1 MTISPPGCSV
11 NGNKRWGQAIK
22 PLFRQGP
29 SLTARVILLA
39 LLSIVLM
46 SLGGHR
52 QGTLES
58 VRYTLSA
65 VVYPIR
71 VVAELPFELGD
82 LISRRLSGR
91 QQLLAKNERLRAQRL
106 LNEARLQKL
115 DALEQEN
122 IRLREL
128 LGSSQEVDEPVLIAE
143 LMRVDL
149 DPYSH
154 LVQIS
159 KGARDGVFRG
169 QPVLDANGVIG
180 QVDKVGPFS
189 AVVRL
194 ITDPSHAIPVR
205 VNRNGVRAVAVGTG
219 HLHELKLINL
229 PNNTDIRPGDLLIT
243 SGLGGRFP
251 PGYPVARVASVTT
264 DPGPAFARVEAR
276 PTAALDRLQEVLLV
290 KRDQRPARLAD
301 PGSGTDPR
309 PGKHGEAKQPGS

>member
-1 MTISPPGCSV
+1 M
-11 NGNKRWGQAIK
+11 
-22 PLFRQGP
+22 
-29 SLTARVILLA
+29 
-39 LLSIVLM
+39 LM
-46 SLGGHR
+46 SLNHR
-52 QGTLES
+52 QGTLEP

-71 VVAELPFELGD
+71 VVAELPFEVGD
-82 LISRRLSGR
+82 LISRQLSGR
-91 QQLLAKNERLRAQRL
+91 GQLLAENERLRAQRL
-106 LNEARLQKL
+106 LNEVRLQRL
-115 DALEQEN
+115 DGIEQEN
-122 IRLREL
+122 IRLRQL
-128 LGSSQEVDEPVLIAE
+128 LGSSHEVDEPVLIAE

-169 QPVLDANGVIG
+169 QPVLDAKGVVG

-219 HLHELKLINL
+219 HLHKLKLINL

-251 PGYPVARVASVTT
+251 RGYPVARVISVTT
-264 DPGPAFARVEAR
+264 DPGPAFARVEAS

-290 KRDQRPARLAD
+290 ERDQRPARLID
-301 PGSGTDPR
+301 PGSGTDR
-309 PGKHGEAKQPGS
+309 QPGKYGEGQQSGS